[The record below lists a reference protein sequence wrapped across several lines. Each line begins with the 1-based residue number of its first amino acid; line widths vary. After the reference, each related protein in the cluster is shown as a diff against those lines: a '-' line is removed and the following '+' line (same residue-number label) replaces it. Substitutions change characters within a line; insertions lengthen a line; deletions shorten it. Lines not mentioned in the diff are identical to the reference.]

1 MEADRERFVEAV
13 MATEEKLL
21 RVGIPKGGMQESTLR
36 LFRKAG
42 YVIAVEGSSYF
53 PRSDDPELKVMLLR
67 PQEMPQY
74 VAQGV
79 LDAGL
84 TGYDNIVESE
94 ADVVE
99 VAELVY
105 SRVTTRPYR
114 WVLAVPEGSP
124 IQGPRDLEGK
134 RIATEM
140 VNLTRRYLE
149 RHGVHA
155 SIQFSYGA
163 TEVKVP
169 HLADAIVEGT
179 ETGSGLRAHRLQ
191 VIDTLLES
199 TTRWIANR
207 DAYADPWKREKMEN
221 VAMLLQGALAS
232 EGMVG
237 LKMNAPRA
245 QLEAILA
252 VLPAMK
258 RPTISALADE
268 EWVAVETI
276 LPERT
281 VRDLIPQLKRAG
293 AEGLVEYPLNK
304 VIP

>member
-1 MEADRERFVEAV
+1 
-13 MATEEKLL
+13 
-21 RVGIPKGGMQESTLR
+21 
-36 LFRKAG
+36 
-42 YVIAVEGSSYF
+42 VISVDGRSYF
-53 PRSDDPELKVMLLR
+53 PRTDDPELHTMLLR
-67 PQEMPQY
+67 PQEIPLY

-84 TGYDNIVESE
+84 AGYDNIVESE
-94 ADVVE
+94 AEVVE
-99 VAELVY
+99 VAELIY
-105 SRVTTRPYR
+105 SKATANPYR

-124 IQGPRDLEGK
+124 IRGPQDLEGM

-149 RHGVHA
+149 RHNVRA
-155 SIQFSYGA
+155 TVQFSHGA

-179 ETGSGLRAHRLQ
+179 ETGSTLRAHRLQ

-207 DAYADPWKREKMEN
+207 EAYADPWKREKMES

-245 QLEAILA
+245 QLETILA

-268 EWVAVETI
+268 QWVAVETI
-276 LPERT
+276 LPERI

>member
-1 MEADRERFVEAV
+1 MLYHSADMANEANVL
-13 MATEEKLL
+13 K
-21 RVGIPKGGMQESTLR
+21 VGIPKGSLQESTLR
-36 LFRKAG
+36 LFHKAG
-42 YVIAVEGSSYF
+42 YAISVDGRSYF
-53 PRSDDPELKVMLLR
+53 PRTDDPELQTMLLR
-67 PQEMPQY
+67 PQEIPCY

-79 LDAGL
+79 LDAGIA
-84 TGYDNIVESE
+84 GYDNIVESE

-105 SRVTTRPYR
+105 SKAIARPYR

-124 IQGPRDLEGK
+124 IRGPQDLEGK

-149 RHGVHA
+149 RHSVRA
-155 SIQFSYGA
+155 IVTFSYGA

-169 HLADAIVEGT
+169 YLADAIVEGT
-179 ETGSGLRAHRLQ
+179 ETGSTLRAHRLQ
-191 VIDTLLES
+191 IVDTLLES

-207 DAYADPWKREKMEN
+207 EAHADPWKRTKMES

-245 QLEAILA
+245 QLEVILA

-268 EWVAVETI
+268 DWVAVETI

>member
-1 MEADRERFVEAV
+1 
-13 MATEEKLL
+13 MAIEGNLL
-21 RVGIPKGGMQESTLR
+21 RIGIPKGTLQEFTLR

-42 YVIAVEGSSYF
+42 YVISVDGRSYF
-53 PRSDDPELKVMLLR
+53 PRTDDPELQTMLLR
-67 PQEMPQY
+67 PQEIPLY

-84 TGYDNIVESE
+84 AGYDNIVESE
-94 ADVVE
+94 AEVVE
-99 VAELVY
+99 VAELIY
-105 SRVTTRPYR
+105 SKATANPYR

-124 IQGPRDLEGK
+124 IRGPQDLEGM

-149 RHGVHA
+149 RHNVRA
-155 SIQFSYGA
+155 TVQFSHGA

-179 ETGSGLRAHRLQ
+179 ETGSTLRAHRLQ

-207 DAYADPWKREKMEN
+207 EAYADPWKREKMES

-245 QLEAILA
+245 QLETILA

-268 EWVAVETI
+268 QWVAVETI
-276 LPERT
+276 LPERI

>member
-1 MEADRERFVEAV
+1 VKEGTVIEGNV
-13 MATEEKLL
+13 L
-21 RVGIPKGGMQESTLR
+21 RIGIPKGSLQESTLR

-42 YVIAVEGSSYF
+42 YVITVEGSSLF
-53 PRSDDPELKVMLLR
+53 PRTDDPEISATLLR
-67 PQEMPQY
+67 AQEIPRY

-84 TGYDNIVESE
+84 TGHDNVMESE
-94 ADVVE
+94 AEVVE

-105 SRVTTRPYR
+105 SKVTARPYR
-114 WVLAVPEGSP
+114 WVLAVPQESP
-124 IQGPRDLEGK
+124 IQRPQDLEGK

-140 VNLTRRYLE
+140 VTLTRRFLE
-149 RHGVHA
+149 RHGVRA
-155 SIQFSYGA
+155 TVEFSWGA
-163 TEVKVP
+163 TEIKVP

-179 ETGSGLRAHRLQ
+179 ETGSGLRAHGLRI
-191 VIDTLLES
+191 VSEILES

-207 DAYADPWKREKMEN
+207 DAYADAWKRQKMES
-221 VAMLLQGALAS
+221 VIILLQGALAS

-245 QLEAILA
+245 RLDQILA

-258 RPTISALADE
+258 RPTISGLADE

-276 LPERT
+276 LPEKT

-293 AEGLVEYPLNK
+293 AEGIVEYPLNK